1 MPDFGFVGP
10 SYEAPSIYQ
19 DDQECIN
26 FRPEIDPLK
35 QPGQYGVIALY
46 PTPGL
51 VSKVT
56 LNYAE
61 VRGMRNVS
69 GNQYMVVVCGGYVYV
84 LNQALTPTLIG
95 QLNTNTGIVGITD
108 NGINVYIVDGAYRY
122 TWRIS
127 NPNSANF
134 TGSVSGTTL
143 NVTKIKSGTLA
154 VGQQLFGP
162 GVTAETVMPDSS
174 LAEENSYKAAM
185 KSVYQTP
192 AGVPNTVT
200 SIPDNAAEILGNAT
214 TWGPYRMD

>member
-10 SYEAPSIYQ
+10 SYVAPSIYQ

-69 GNQYMVVVCGGYVYV
+69 GNQYMVVVCGGNVYV
-84 LNQALTPTLIG
+84 LNTLLTPTLIG
-95 QLNTNTGIVGITD
+95 Q
-108 NGINVYIVDGAYRY
+108 
-122 TWRIS
+122 
-127 NPNSANF
+127 
-134 TGSVSGTTL
+134 
-143 NVTKIKSGTLA
+143 
-154 VGQQLFGP
+154 
-162 GVTAETVMPDSS
+162 
-174 LAEENSYKAAM
+174 
-185 KSVYQTP
+185 
-192 AGVPNTVT
+192 
-200 SIPDNAAEILGNAT
+200 
-214 TWGPYRMD
+214 